1 MINRNANEKVFDVI
15 GVVSVLYKYHYK
27 KSSAGYSGVG
37 VVTGL
42 VKRVIKALDLEVQR
56 LQNKTIALQNAQKV
70 LENAES
76 KLHLNEITGW
86 MQKQKDLYQNYFNE
100 LWEVKTVITGYHR
113 IKEIFKKQVEL
124 VNAYKHAW
132 NLLQQDK
139 HFTPEEISYMGNV
152 YSGILNQT
160 LEDANSLLSVVSAF
174 TTQMDDVARMKIIE
188 NVGNQVDENYSE
200 LQRFN
205 TENKML
211 SLQRSKDANDA
222 AVMKWMYGLQ

>member
-1 MINRNANEKVFDVI
+1 MKKFLTLFVFLVLCTSIPTKNEAQDI
-15 GVVSVLYKYHYK
+15 P
-27 KSSAGYSGVG
+27 GVG

-42 VKRVIKALDLEVQR
+42 VNRVIKAIDLVVQR

-76 KLHLNEITGW
+76 KLHLNEITRW

-100 LWEVKTVITGYHR
+100 LWDVKTIITGYR
-113 IKEIFKKQVEL
+113 RTKEISAKQVALE
-124 VNAYKHAW
+124 NAYKHAW
-132 NLLQQDK
+132 SLLQQDK
-139 HFTPEEISYMGNV
+139 HFTPEEICYMGSV

-174 TTQMDDVARMKIIE
+174 TTQMDDAARMKMIDE
-188 NVGNQVDENYSE
+188 VGSQLDANYSD

-205 TENKML
+205 TENEML
-211 SLQRSKDANDA
+211 SLQRSKDENDV
-222 AVMKWMYGLQ
+222 AVVKWMYGL